1 MSDKSIFG
9 EDNEPDEKPIPDPVI
24 DTAPDEEDEIDSP
37 SGAAPTREEKRR
49 NRAWMNRDERAALM
63 RELDETKQRA
73 EQAILGAQQ
82 ATLYA
87 QRMAASGQQQQQ
99 QDPLDAADSQL
110 DKERQLLNDRYQF
123 AYAGGKQPT
132 PEQQRAFETEAKLL
146 ERRTT
151 QIEVSR
157 QLRAMPQ
164 QQAGNTAQEV
174 FKANLAQRYP
184 EASQSRQAMMY
195 AEGVQRQMA
204 AQGSDAWSNETVHA
218 AMTAAEKAFR
228 MGSYKNG
235 ASRAPDPSMRE
246 RLSGSRPGASGS
258 HGESGGTGTK
268 VVMTKEN
275 RKMANVAYSHIK
287 DETARYKAWAR
298 SQASSSDD
306 D

>member
-1 MSDKSIFG
+1 MSDKSVFG
-9 EDNEPDEKPIPDPVI
+9 EDNEADEKPIPDPVI
-24 DTAPDEEDEIDSP
+24 DTAADDEDEIDSP
-37 SGAAPTREEKRR
+37 TGVAPTREEKRR
-49 NRAWMNRDERAALM
+49 NRQWMNRDEKAALLK
-63 RELDETKQRA
+63 ELEETKMRA

-87 QRMAASGQQQQQ
+87 QKMAGSGQGQQQR
-99 QDPLDAADSQL
+99 DPLDVADEQL

-132 PEQQRAFETEAKLL
+132 PEQQRAFEAEAKLL

-157 QLRAMPQ
+157 QLRQMPQ
-164 QQAGNTAQEV
+164 QGQNTAQEV

-184 EASQSRQAMMY
+184 EASQSKQAMMY

-204 AQGSDAWSNETVHA
+204 AQGSDPWSNETIHA

-228 MGSYKNG
+228 MGSFKNG
-235 ASRAPDPSMRE
+235 TPRAPDPSMRE
-246 RLSGSRPGASGS
+246 RLSGSRPGASG
-258 HGESGGTGTK
+258 GGGDAGGTDTK
-268 VVMTKEN
+268 VVMTKAN

-287 DETARYKAWAR
+287 DETARFRAWAR
-298 SQASSSDD
+298 SQANTRDD